1 MIKKC
6 AICKKEIDE
15 NNTSYAFMVQK
26 ETKSTAALK
35 RREYGR
41 FCSKCFDSLSLDED
55 DDAEVR

>member
-15 NNTSYAFMVQK
+15 NDTSYAFMAQK
-26 ETKSTAALK
+26 ETKSPALK

-41 FCSKCFDSLSLDED
+41 FCSKCFSNLSLEED
-55 DDAEVR
+55 D